1 MDSTTIVSNINAL
14 LHTTTVALADWLG
27 GILPRVAD
35 SWWEDCVLPSLS
47 YSQREIAE
55 NKNFSKLSDFDLAA
69 LLRIANRSWYDMRTV
84 AYLPTNER
92 ECVRS
97 MMGVRN
103 NWAHCSTE
111 LPDKDTILHDLK
123 IIRSFSQQINCENT
137 VFSKIDELTS
147 FIEKPDSLVLSLQ
160 ETAKSPKLP
169 VSSPAT
175 NNLITQNSL
184 VYIISDPKKRGLVV
198 GITELGET
206 IKYSVFVDNTIHTFY
221 TGQIAP
227 VVETSDYQ
235 WIDVNRF
242 RNLMT
247 AYQINNPSGQNL
259 YSLNSARIDFV
270 PYQFRPALKM
280 IHADKPRILIADS
293 VGVGKT
299 IEAGLIIK
307 ELSARQELEKV
318 LVICPRPLV
327 AERKWELEMKRFD
340 EDFVPL
346 DGATLRQA
354 ISDTDRDG
362 EWPQRFN
369 KAIIPYS
376 IMDNRTYGGESAKK
390 GKNFGL
396 LDLDPAPHFDLVIV
410 DEAHHI
416 RNGSMDK
423 EKAFAYKCTKFFCDH
438 ADAVVMLTAT
448 PLQTGDNDLFTL
460 LHVLRP
466 DIVIDQKTFHMM
478 SKPNEYISKCVR
490 AIRSADE
497 DWQAKATQ
505 ELLQVRKTQWG
516 DSVIA
521 GNPLYDDILIRLEQD
536 HISREDRV
544 RLISDVESL
553 HSFSTMINRTRRRDI
568 QDFCV
573 RHSITIETEFTPEQR
588 QLHDELLHFE
598 ASSLAALHGAR
609 SVPFMIS
616 TIRRQAASC
625 IFGLAPHIRDII
637 EHRFK
642 SMNDDP
648 ENDYEDYD
656 LDSDSFETLVRLA
669 KNVLALA
676 ESLPDNDPKFEKT
689 YEIIL
694 QKQAENN
701 NKIMLFSTFRHTL
714 AYLKKK
720 LQSRGLRVEQVDGS
734 VKDEQRYELK
744 RRFELEKRNPDA
756 IDILLF
762 TEVGSEG
769 LDYQFCDT
777 MINYDLPW
785 NPMRIEQ
792 RIGRID
798 RRGQKSEAVSIYNVI
813 TGGTVD
819 ADIYERC
826 LMRIGVFENSIG
838 ECEEILG
845 SIATQIEKIVLDSN
859 LSDSERKKKLEQMAD
874 NEVRKIMEMNRLED
888 EEKELFGFDLSEFT
902 TTQEIRRA
910 ENPWLTQQAI
920 QLLVTNYLNERIGAG
935 MYILGESA
943 NKTLRL
949 SVDARATIREDLR
962 NLQGTRNAVRRAWE
976 NYLSGKKAT
985 ISITFDAE
993 SAAKNRDSLFIT
1005 ALHPL
1010 AKQAAKYFTTENTS
1024 YLKIKYRSDVLPTG
1038 TYPFSVY
1045 TWRYTGSNPCCRL
1058 VIICENTTIS
1068 RELPD
1073 ILESSPTELTGHA
1086 GNELSWDELE
1096 LLHAQEWKVAK
1107 EKYLSDAANT
1117 TMFRLESLENTHRNR
1132 VRSLEQQINDAYD
1145 DQIKRMRMR
1154 ELEVVQADF
1163 NKRAASIR
1171 AEQTRSDIHTTLLA
1185 NGIIVVEEEQ

>member
-1 MDSTTIVSNINAL
+1 MDSTTIVSKINAL
-14 LHTTTVALADWLG
+14 LHISARALANWLG
-27 GILPRVAD
+27 ELLPRVTD
-35 SWWEDCVLPSLS
+35 SWWDDCVLSSLS
-47 YSQREIAE
+47 FSQRDIADQR
-55 NKNFSKLSDFDLAA
+55 NFSKLSDFDLAA

-84 AYLPTNER
+84 AYLPTSER
-92 ECVRS
+92 ECIRN

-103 NWAHCSTE
+103 NWAHCGTD

-123 IIRSFSQQINCENT
+123 IIRTFAQQVGC
-137 VFSKIDELTS
+137 D
-147 FIEKPDSLVLSLQ
+147 Q
-160 ETAKSPKLP
+160 EVCAD
-169 VSSPAT
+169 VD
-175 NNLITQNSL
+175 NLINFVEQPESITTSQGKDTLQLPAVQQPITKSLISQNSL
-184 VYIISDPKKRGLVV
+184 VYLVSDPQKRGFVI
-198 GITELGET
+198 GITDLGET
-206 IKYSVFVDNTIHTFY
+206 TKYSVFIDNAVHTFY

-227 VVETSDYQ
+227 VVEAAGYN

-280 IHADKPRILIADS
+280 IHADEPRILIADS

-307 ELSARQELEKV
+307 ELTARQELERI
-318 LVICPRPLV
+318 LIICPRPLV

-340 EDFVPL
+340 EEFIPL

-362 EWPQRFN
+362 EWPQRYN

-376 IMDNRTYGGESAKK
+376 IMDSRTYNGESSKREK
-390 GKNFGL
+390 CFGL
-396 LDLDPAPHFDLVIV
+396 LDLDPPPHFDLVII

-416 RNGSMDK
+416 RKGSMEK
-423 EKAFAYKCTKFFCDH
+423 EKAFAYKCTKYFCDN

-448 PLQTGDNDLFTL
+448 PLQTGDEDLFTL
-460 LHVLRP
+460 LNVLRP
-466 DIVIDQKTFHMM
+466 DIVIDQKTFNMM

-490 AIRSADE
+490 AIRSADD
-497 DWQAKATQ
+497 DWQAKAAQ

-516 DSVIA
+516 DSVIVS
-521 GNPLYDDILIRLEQD
+521 NPLFDDILTRLEKEEL
-536 HISREDRV
+536 SREDRV

-553 HSFSTMINRTRRRDI
+553 HSFSTLINRTRRRDI

-573 RHSITIETEFTPEQR
+573 RHSTTIASAFTTEQR
-588 QLHDELLHFE
+588 QLHDELIRFE
-598 ASSLAALHGAR
+598 AIALAELHKGNES

-625 IFGLAPHIRDII
+625 IFGLAPHIRSII
-637 EHRFK
+637 ERRFK
-642 SMNDDP
+642 SLNDDP
-648 ENDYEDYD
+648 ELDFDDYD
-656 LDSDSFETLVRLA
+656 LDVESSNTLIQLA
-669 KNVLALA
+669 KSVLSMA
-676 ESLPDNDPKFEKT
+676 ESLPEDDPKFEKT
-689 YEIIL
+689 FEIIL
-694 QKQAENN
+694 QKQSAAN

-714 AYLKKK
+714 AYLKQK
-720 LQSRGLRVEQVDGS
+720 LENKGLRVEQVDGS

-744 RRFELEKRNPDA
+744 RRFELDKSHPDA
-756 IDILLF
+756 LDMLLF

-798 RRGQKSEAVSIYNVI
+798 RRGQQSEAVNIYNVI
-813 TGGTVD
+813 TEETVD

-826 LMRIGVFENSIG
+826 LKRIGIFEKNIG

-845 SIATQIEKIVLDSN
+845 GIAAQIEKIVLDSK
-859 LSDSERKKKLEQMAD
+859 LTDTERKKKLEQMAD
-874 NEVRKIMEMNRLED
+874 NEVRKIIELNRLED

-910 ENPWLTQQAI
+910 ENPWLSQQTL
-920 QLLVTNYLNERIGAG
+920 QLLISTYLRERLGDG
-935 MYILGESA
+935 MYILGEGV

-949 SVDARATIREDLR
+949 SADARATIRADLR
-962 NLQGTRNAVRRAWE
+962 NMSGSRNAVRRTWE

-985 ISITFDAE
+985 VSITFDPE
-993 SAAKNRDSLFIT
+993 AASQNRDSMFIT

-1010 AKQAAKYFTTENTS
+1010 AKQAAKHFSDEQTS
-1024 YLKIKYRSDVLPTG
+1024 YLKIKYQSDELPAG
-1038 TYPFSVY
+1038 MYPFSVY
-1045 TWRYTGSNPCCRL
+1045 AWRYTGSNPYSKL
-1058 VIICENTTIS
+1058 VTICENSAIA
-1068 RELPD
+1068 RDLPD
-1073 ILESSPTELTGHA
+1073 ILENSPTELKEEISIPL
-1086 GNELSWDELE
+1086 NWDNLE
-1096 LLHAQEWKVAK
+1096 LMHAREWKTAK

-1117 TMFRLESLENTHRNR
+1117 AMFKLESLENTHRNR
-1132 VRSLEQQINDAYD
+1132 VRSLEQQINDSYD
-1145 DQIKRMRMR
+1145 ELIRRMKMS
-1154 ELEVVQADF
+1154 ELEAVQADF
-1163 NKRAASIR
+1163 EKRAERIR
-1171 AEQTRSDIHTTLLA
+1171 ADQARSDIHTALLA
-1185 NGIIVVEEEQ
+1185 NGVILIDEV